1 VSLRAVPVIVPAEI
15 EPAATMQTANASSAI
30 RKVRIVTIGHPPY
43 TVPAGSARSAVD
55 RSRSAALGRRAR
67 HVAYAVTTDLYS
79 VVMNEYATA
88 SGTIVVHVGQA
99 TKLELAE
106 RARENDRTLSAEV
119 RRGLREYLERDD
131 EKEER

>member
-1 VSLRAVPVIVPAEI
+1 
-15 EPAATMQTANASSAI
+15 
-30 RKVRIVTIGHPPY
+30 
-43 TVPAGSARSAVD
+43 
-55 RSRSAALGRRAR
+55 
-67 HVAYAVTTDLYS
+67 
-79 VVMNEYATA
+79 MNEYATA

-131 EKEER
+131 EKEGERV